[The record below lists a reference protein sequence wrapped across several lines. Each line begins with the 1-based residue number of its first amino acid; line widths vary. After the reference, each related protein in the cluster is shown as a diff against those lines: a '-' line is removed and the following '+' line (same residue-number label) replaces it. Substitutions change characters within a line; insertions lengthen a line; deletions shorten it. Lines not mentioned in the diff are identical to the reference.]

1 MKLKRII
8 NLLFFIFLLVA
19 SVLIIRKHNS
29 TDAIFQKTEGSIF
42 GTSYHIQYKY
52 PQSLKLEIDATL
64 DSLNNSLSM
73 FRPSSTLSLINRG
86 ESMETDA
93 FFQRV
98 FLLAQQVADSTD
110 GAFDATVAPLVNAW
124 GFGFE
129 RADSVTETMVDSL
142 MKFVGYKKVH
152 LDNSSVLKSD
162 PRLMLDFGAIA
173 KGYAVDVVAHLLQSK
188 DIKNYM
194 VEIGGE
200 VVLKGCN
207 PEGKTWRIG
216 VSSPT
221 ENEQGEAVQT
231 ILQLSDV
238 ALATSGNYRNFY
250 YKGSQKFAHTI
261 NPHTGYPVSH
271 SLLSATV
278 LASSCAEADAYAT
291 AFMVMG
297 LDRAKDFVLSHPY
310 LNAYFIFADENGKL
324 QEWMTEGFKGL
335 QQKP

>member
-1 MKLKRII
+1 MNLKKTV

-19 SVLIIRKHNS
+19 TVLIIRKHNS
-29 TDAIFQKTEGSIF
+29 TETVFQKTEGSIF
-42 GTSYHIQYKY
+42 GTSYHIHYEY
-52 PQSLKLEIDATL
+52 PQSLKIEIDATL

-73 FRPSSTLSLINRG
+73 FRPASTLSLINRG

-93 FFQRV
+93 FFQKV
-98 FLLAQQVADSTD
+98 FFLAQQVADSTD
-110 GAFDATVAPLVNAW
+110 GAFDTTVAPLVNVW

-129 RADSVTETMVDSL
+129 RADSVTETVVDSL
-142 MKFVGYKKVH
+142 MEFVGYKKVH
-152 LDNSSVLKSD
+152 LENSFVVKAD

-173 KGYAVDVVAHLLQSK
+173 KGYAVDVVAHLLQTK
-188 DIKNYM
+188 GIKNYM

-200 VVLKGCN
+200 VVLKGRN
-207 PEGKTWRIG
+207 PEGKAWRIG

-221 ENEQGEAVQT
+221 EKEQGESVQT

-250 YKGSQKFAHTI
+250 YKGNQKFAHTI

-278 LASSCAEADAYAT
+278 LARSCAEADAYAT

-297 LDRAKDFVLSHPY
+297 LDKAKDFVLSHPY
-310 LNAYFIFADENGKL
+310 LEAYFIYADENGTL
-324 QEWMTEGFKGL
+324 LEWMTEGFKGL
-335 QQKP
+335 QQTP